1 MFACRQK
8 EAILFWDIYGTL
20 QIYFFPSTLLLL
32 VQYKTHLIGKSLS
45 KISIIN
51 SLRVSAN
58 YYLGPK
64 TLSEPIT
71 I

>member
-32 VQYKTHLIGKSLS
+32 VQYKTHPARADGLEPTGNSERARRAAGADREILI
-45 KISIIN
+45 
-51 SLRVSAN
+51 
-58 YYLGPK
+58 
-64 TLSEPIT
+64 
-71 I
+71 